1 MAVATHV
8 SRVAKEYAPFGYSI
22 MEEATVRTNN
32 GGANPGRA
40 LVFTAD
46 DADVYIEGIYVV
58 NDGAQIVTT
67 GSSANKLQVSVS
79 TAPLGGD
86 RTASPTWTVISGLV
100 TSDATNWNSGAS
112 ISVPVTTPV
121 VANGQGIWLEILP
134 QGSYSVTCNIGVVVR
149 YRRKA

>member
-32 GGANPGRA
+32 GGGNPGRA

-58 NDGAQIVTT
+58 NDGAQIVAAAAPNT
-67 GSSANKLQVSVS
+67 LVVQVS

-86 RTASPTWTVISGLV
+86 RTASPTFTAISGSV
-100 TSDATNWNSGAS
+100 TAVGTNWQHGATVS
-112 ISVPVTTPV
+112 MSVTTPV
-121 VANGQGIWLEILP
+121 VASGQGIWLEILP
-134 QGSYSVTCNIGVVVR
+134 GGTYSVTCNIGVVVR